1 MTGSEDPNVP
11 AQDEPEPE
19 RDIYVQAQQ
28 ALERGDFNRLGRLLG
43 QGEIDLATLTEELRV
58 YQAELEVQNAELRE
72 AQVVSERMALRYNT
86 LFSAMP
92 LAQLVVD
99 RNGLVLDANAF
110 AEQLFSLEHRYL
122 RHHFLQRLVIPLD
135 RERLAEALNRARE
148 TGSQVVEGIHF
159 QTDSGEV
166 FGGELHM
173 ARLVG
178 DDDTQV
184 QFVCAVVDLSKLLRQ
199 QEALRRSEEKLEF
212 LAHHDTLTHLP
223 NRTLLND
230 RLAQGVSRAHRH
242 HGVMAVLFV
251 DLDRF
256 KIINDRF
263 GHGAGDELLREVAE
277 RMQGQLR
284 DSDTLAR
291 VGGDEFVVLL
301 EDADCA
307 RRAGRVANR
316 LLQVF
321 GPPFQIGKER
331 LQVSASIGISLYP
344 ADGTEPDTLLRHA
357 DIAMY
362 EAKSRG
368 RNDFQF
374 FHAEMASGVVEQL
387 ELVHALRGALR
398 RHEFLLYF
406 QPQIDLGNGRLL
418 GVEALLRWHHP
429 RQGLLAPAR
438 FITLAEE
445 VGVLGEV
452 GSWVLETACAQLAAW
467 RNNGLE
473 VPRVAVNLVLQQLE
487 QAHFVDYIEGLLQRY
502 QLAPAALLLEVTE
515 AMLMRQP
522 ERALAHLHGLHRL
535 GVGVS
540 VDDFGTGY
548 SSLGRIAR
556 LPIDQLKID
565 RSFVDDIGRDSGD
578 ETTVRTIIGLGRSL
592 GLEVIAEGVECSD
605 QVEFLTREGCRA
617 GQGFLYGRPVSARE
631 ILDTYHP

>member
-1 MTGSEDPNVP
+1 MTGFEDPKVP
-11 AQDEPEPE
+11 AQDETGQ
-19 RDIYVQAQQ
+19 DLYAQARR
-28 ALERGDFNRLGRLLG
+28 ALERGDFDRLGRLLG
-43 QGEIDLATLTEELRV
+43 QGEIDLTTLTEELRI
-58 YQAELEVQNAELRE
+58 YQAELEVQNAELCE
-72 AQVVSERMALRYNT
+72 AQIASERMAQRYNT
-86 LFSAMP
+86 LFSVMP

-99 RNGLVLDANAF
+99 GSGLVLDANAL
-110 AEQLFSLEHRYL
+110 AEQLFGLGNRHL

-135 RERLAEALNRARE
+135 RERLAMVLNRAKQSGGE
-148 TGSQVVEGIHF
+148 VVEGVHF
-159 QTDSGEV
+159 LADGGDV

-173 ARLVG
+173 ARLAG
-178 DDDTQV
+178 DADEPA
-184 QFVCAVVDLSKLLRQ
+184 QFVCAVLDLSKLLRQ

-256 KIINDRF
+256 KVINDRY
-263 GHGAGDELLREVAE
+263 GHGAGDELLREAAE

-321 GPPFQIGKER
+321 GPPFQVGKDR

-344 ADGTEPDTLLRHA
+344 ADGTDPDTLLRHA

-374 FHAEMASGVVEQL
+374 FHVDMAGGVVAQL

-398 RHEFLLYF
+398 RHEFVLYF
-406 QPQIDLGNGRLL
+406 QPQIDLGSGRLL
-418 GVEALLRWHHP
+418 GVEALLRWHHS
-429 RQGLLAPAR
+429 RQGLLPPAR
-438 FITLAEE
+438 FIALAEE
-445 VGVLGEV
+445 IGVLGEV
-452 GSWVLETACAQLAAW
+452 GDWVLETACAQLAAW
-467 RNNGLE
+467 RNSGLE
-473 VPRVAVNLVLQQLE
+473 VPRMAVNLVLQQLE
-487 QAHFVDYIEGLLQRY
+487 QEHFVERVERVLQRY
-502 QLAPAALLLEVTE
+502 QLSPGALQLEVTE
-515 AMLMRQP
+515 AMLMRQA
-522 ERALAHLHGLHRL
+522 ERALAHLHGLRAL
-535 GVGVS
+535 GVGIA

-548 SSLGRIAR
+548 SSLGRIHR

-565 RSFVDDIGRDSGD
+565 RSFVGDIGHDSAD
-578 ETTVRTIIGLGRSL
+578 ETTVRSIIGLGKTL
-592 GLEVIAEGVECSD
+592 GLEVLAEGIECDD
-605 QVEFLTREGCRA
+605 QVLFLAREGCQA
-617 GQGFLYGRPVSARE
+617 GQGFLYGRPVSASD
-631 ILDTYHP
+631 ILETYGR

>member
-1 MTGSEDPNVP
+1 MTGSEDPKVP
-11 AQDEPEPE
+11 AQDEMAQ
-19 RDIYVQAQQ
+19 DLYVQARR
-28 ALERGDFNRLGRLLG
+28 ALERGDFDRLGRLLG
-43 QGEIDLATLTEELRV
+43 QGEIDLTTLTEELRI

-72 AQVVSERMALRYNT
+72 AQVASERMAQRYNT

-99 RNGLVLDANAF
+99 GNGLVLDANAL
-110 AEQLFSLEHRYL
+110 AEQLFGLGNRHL

-135 RERLAEALNRARE
+135 RERLAAALSRGLQGE
-148 TGSQVVEGIHF
+148 GEVVEGVHF
-159 QTDSGEV
+159 LADGGDV

-173 ARLVG
+173 ARLAG
-178 DDDTQV
+178 DADEPS
-184 QFVCAVVDLSKLLRQ
+184 QFVCAVLDLSKLLRQ
-199 QEALRRSEEKLEF
+199 QDALRRSEEKLEF

-321 GPPFQIGKER
+321 GPPFQVGRER
-331 LQVSASIGISLYP
+331 FQVSASIGISLYP
-344 ADGTEPDTLLRHA
+344 VDGTDPDTLLRHA

-374 FHAEMASGVVEQL
+374 FHADMAGGVVAQL

-398 RHEFLLYF
+398 RHEFVLYF
-406 QPQIDLGNGRLL
+406 QPQIDLGSGRLL
-418 GVEALLRWHHP
+418 GVEALLRWHHS
-429 RQGLLAPAR
+429 RQGLLPPAR
-438 FITLAEE
+438 FIALAEE
-445 VGVLGEV
+445 IGVLGEV
-452 GSWVLETACAQLAAW
+452 GDWVLETGCAQLAAW

-473 VPRVAVNLVLQQLE
+473 VPRMAVNLVLQQLE
-487 QAHFVDYIEGLLQRY
+487 QAHFVERVEGVLQRH
-502 QLAPAALLLEVTE
+502 QLSPGALQLEVTE
-515 AMLMRQP
+515 AMLMRQA
-522 ERALAHLHGLHRL
+522 ERALAHLHALRAL
-535 GVGVS
+535 GVGIA

-548 SSLGRIAR
+548 SSLGRIHR

-565 RSFVDDIGRDSGD
+565 RSFVGDIGRDSAD
-578 ETTVRTIIGLGRSL
+578 ETTVRSIIGLGKTL
-592 GLEVIAEGVECSD
+592 GLEVLAEGIECDD
-605 QVEFLTREGCRA
+605 QVLFLAREGCRA

-631 ILDTYHP
+631 ILETYGR